1 MSAPEMDP
9 PDATAGPQL
18 TVDELAAT
26 TGLTVRNTRYYA
38 SLGLLPPPVRRGRV
52 AYYGSRHVARLELVR
67 ALQDHGFTL
76 SAQTMTDGERPDT
89 AYDAELRLML
99 ERYLAS

>member
-1 MSAPEMDP
+1 MTEPKAAESSGTSTEEH
-9 PDATAGPQL
+9 TL
-18 TVDELAAT
+18 TVDKLAAT

-52 AYYGSRHVARLELVR
+52 AYYGPRHLARLELVR

-76 SAQTMTDGERPDT
+76 SAI
-89 AYDAELRLML
+89 
-99 ERYLAS
+99 ERYLANVAATTTASFRCSVRC